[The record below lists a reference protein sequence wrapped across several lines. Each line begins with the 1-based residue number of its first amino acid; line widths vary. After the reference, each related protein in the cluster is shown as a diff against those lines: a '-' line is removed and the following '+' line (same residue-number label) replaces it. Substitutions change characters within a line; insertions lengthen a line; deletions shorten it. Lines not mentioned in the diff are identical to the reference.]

1 MKNLEHFKL
10 WLKSKKYNPGTIRN
24 YICDINK
31 YIRFLHH
38 HYPQQKSN
46 SNYIYAAEAFES
58 YILYIANKKNHLR
71 YFTSLAKFSQFAFDK
86 NITPTNIFKTVR
98 RQVLHHKNTNLDPV
112 IQIYQTA
119 LIRQKKTPATI
130 KNYINDIQQ
139 FINWSNPLKY
149 GLK

>member
-1 MKNLEHFKL
+1 
-10 WLKSKKYNPGTIRN
+10 
-24 YICDINK
+24 
-31 YIRFLHH
+31 
-38 HYPQQKSN
+38 
-46 SNYIYAAEAFES
+46 
-58 YILYIANKKNHLR
+58 
-71 YFTSLAKFSQFAFDK
+71 
-86 NITPTNIFKTVR
+86 
-98 RQVLHHKNTNLDPV
+98 LHHKNTNLDPV